1 MRRDT
6 PWDWIIALAGLCFV
20 LAVVAWMTSKATECN
35 HQGGTY
41 ADVGGLFR
49 GRRILRS
56 RG

>member
-41 ADVGGLFR
+41 AREWGSWGGYRCLKP
-49 GRRILRS
+49 
-56 RG
+56 